1 MFSPVFPK
9 SFQKSRFAPLLLLS
23 VLALAGCTEAE
34 TSENTVEVLRPVK
47 VVEVKAPGT
56 TRSLDYSGQVRA
68 RREMALGFRV
78 SGKITERL
86 VDVGDRVATGDVL
99 ARLDTSDYELQ
110 VRSAEANV
118 AAAERQVETTELSLK
133 RARDL
138 FAKNVASKSSLEQAE
153 LSYNQ
158 AVAARDDAAST
169 LDQSR
174 NQVRYTDLAAAEN
187 GIVTAASGEVGQVVS
202 SGTPVVTVAVDGEKE
217 VLVAVPETDILAF
230 QPGKAVDVGFWSYP
244 GLTLKGKVR
253 EVAGS
258 ADLRSRTFA
267 VRIGIPADDRV
278 LLGMTAAVRAAADTD
293 ETLVSVPLAALAEK
307 DDKPI
312 VWTVDPAR
320 ATVHARDVEVVS
332 FDADG
337 VRIASGL
344 SAGDLV
350 VAAGTQ
356 FMAEDLKVKLPS
368 EVAQSAL
375 SASAEHLTMR

>member
-1 MFSPVFPK
+1 
-9 SFQKSRFAPLLLLS
+9 LS

-86 VDVGDRVATGDVL
+86 VDVGDRVVSGDVL

-118 AAAERQVETTELSLK
+118 AAAERQVETTELALQ

-174 NQVRYTDLAAAEN
+174 NQVRYTDLTAAEN
-187 GIVTAASGEVGQVVS
+187 GIVTETNGEVGQVVS
-202 SGTPVVTVAVDGEKE
+202 SGTPVMTVAVDGEKE

-244 GLTLKGKVR
+244 GLGLTGKVR

-267 VRIGIPADDRV
+267 VRIGIPAEERV
-278 LLGMTAAVRAAADTD
+278 LLGMTATVRAAADAD
-293 ETLVSVPLAALAEK
+293 EALVTVPLTALAEK
-307 DDKPI
+307 DRKPI

-320 ATVHARDVEVVS
+320 ATVHARDIEVAS

-337 VRIASGL
+337 VRIAKGL

-356 FMAEDLKVKLPS
+356 FMTEDLKVKLQS